1 MSKSS
6 NATYSSM
13 NMELQPQ
20 QDIPDISSDIYVSSS
35 KKEEVQPLLQHGTRS
50 VANSYRS

>member
-20 QDIPDISSDIYVSSS
+20 QDLPDISSDLYVSRP
-35 KKEEVQPLLQHGTRS
+35 KNDEVQPLLQHGTRS
-50 VANSYRS
+50 VAKSYRN